1 MHRDKWKHSRPKP
14 KRYSMGNLE
23 LSMPTFKIIKLITL
37 FYTLRNFKKKSQLN
51 PKPGDGE
58 NNKHHREMKQKIE
71 KKMRELIKPKV
82 GSFKRSREIT
92 NF

>member
-1 MHRDKWKHSRPKP
+1 MS
-14 KRYSMGNLE
+14 
-23 LSMPTFKIIKLITL
+23 F
-37 FYTLRNFKKKSQLN
+37 LN

>member
-1 MHRDKWKHSRPKP
+1 ME
-14 KRYSMGNLE
+14 NLE

-71 KKMRELIKPKV
+71 KKNERINKTK
-82 GSFKRSREIT
+82 SWF
-92 NF
+92 F